1 MHARA
6 NFDTGSPWYVAHT
19 KPRQEFTAVENLRR
33 QGYKTFVAMLYRSKK
48 RRGHWERIEEVCFP
62 RYVFFSPGSPRQG
75 LATLRSTVGVGSLVS
90 FGQRPATIATDVLHA
105 LQAMEL
111 AGLQCG
117 YDDAP
122 VHPFSVGDAV
132 QIDTG
137 PLSGLVGIV
146 AASGIERVGVM
157 LSLLGRE
164 RQVECLA
171 DALSRAAQKCEA
183 VKGAD
188 MSQCDAFA
196 WESWQGDFATIGQ

>member
-19 KPRQEFTAVENLRR
+19 KPRQEFTAVENLQR

-48 RRGHWERIEEVCFP
+48 RRGQWMRIEEVCFP
-62 RYVFFSPGSPRQG
+62 RYVFFSPANPRQG
-75 LATLRSTVGVGSLVS
+75 LATVRSTIGVSSLVS
-90 FGQRPATIATDVLHA
+90 FGQKPATIATEVLHA
-105 LQAMEL
+105 LQAIER
-111 AGLQCG
+111 AGLQCSN
-117 YDDAP
+117 DDAP

-164 RQVECLA
+164 KQVEYPA
-171 DALSRAAQKCEA
+171 DALSLVA
-183 VKGAD
+183 
-188 MSQCDAFA
+188 
-196 WESWQGDFATIGQ
+196 